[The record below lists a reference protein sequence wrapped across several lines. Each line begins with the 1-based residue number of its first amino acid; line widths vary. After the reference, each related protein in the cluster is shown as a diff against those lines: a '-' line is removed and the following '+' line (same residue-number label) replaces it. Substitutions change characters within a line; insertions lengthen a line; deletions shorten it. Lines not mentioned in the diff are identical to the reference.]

1 MSCCINTAKRT
12 QEMAVKK
19 LEKANWGRYFDRV
32 SKNIPLELAEIRVSS
47 LNLGNQVSAEW
58 LRIFGV
64 TYDHKDDILVISLD
78 GFEHIIHR
86 PETIYADESHG
97 ELSSLEAIDTSGVK
111 HLLLLRK
118 PLSLPAPAT
127 AVDEVEEAGKE
138 SFPASDAPAW
148 TGS

>member
-1 MSCCINTAKRT
+1 
-12 QEMAVKK
+12 MAVKK
-19 LEKANWGRYFDRV
+19 LEKANWGRYFDWV
-32 SKNIPLELAEIRVSS
+32 SKNIPLETAEIRVSS

-78 GFEHIIHR
+78 GFEHIIHG
-86 PETIYADESHG
+86 PESIFADELHG
-97 ELSSLEAIDTSGVK
+97 ELSGLEVIGTNGVQ
-111 HLLLLRK
+111 HVVLLRK
-118 PLSLPAPAT
+118 PLSLPAPAAT
-127 AVDEVEEAGKE
+127 GDKVEEASKD